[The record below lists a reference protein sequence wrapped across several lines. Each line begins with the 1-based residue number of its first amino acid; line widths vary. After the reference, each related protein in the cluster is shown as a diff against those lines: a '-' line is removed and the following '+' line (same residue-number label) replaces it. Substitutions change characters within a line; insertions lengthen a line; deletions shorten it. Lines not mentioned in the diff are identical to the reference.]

1 MASLQ
6 QVTSRRVP
14 RRPSSSRRTTRCAR
28 ASAPAKWR
36 GRAPW
41 WCVGQA
47 KPARQHAAAVRHR
60 GAAREAHQSPLVN
73 LRDQRP
79 AAVALLSARCD
90 GAPATLARRRRRR
103 IPPRALGKSGRERGE
118 SALAA
123 PRPAQVEATCR
134 HSGVGSGVGS
144 GEPQGPPGQ
153 AFIPAGPRGEQ
164 RRWIGQV
171 RWWPRRWRNGGRLPP
186 GCSAGHAASR
196 AATGRDDACRRI

>member
-1 MASLQ
+1 MSWLAPGVRFLRVDVLLYPRGCPSSLICNHCTHHFVRRPHDAFTRGVPPK

-123 PRPAQVEATCR
+123 PRPGGR
-134 HSGVGSGVGS
+134 GHMPPLGRGVGRGVGRAS
-144 GEPQGPPGQ
+144 GPAWASLHPG
-153 AFIPAGPRGEQ
+153 R
-164 RRWIGQV
+164 
-171 RWWPRRWRNGGRLPP
+171 
-186 GCSAGHAASR
+186 
-196 AATGRDDACRRI
+196 ATG